1 MTPGTAAVC
10 RAWTASLLLGKV
22 TVGLARR
29 FARRHDHRHVRRLDL
44 GLVDHLVVEAEDLCS
59 FSALYMLAI
68 SIFHASA
75 RFIGS

>member
-44 GLVDHLVVEAEDLCS
+44 GLVDHLVVEAEVVKAARPPPPQV
-59 FSALYMLAI
+59 SAI
-68 SIFHASA
+68 EEPEERIVE
-75 RFIGS
+75 